1 MAIEEYDLEGLLEL
15 NDLRGNKP
23 DEIVIELDKGGEIQ
37 VINNVIVNSVEG
49 GFNVNNHVV
58 VVYEGEL
65 FPGQV
70 KEIDPSP
77 LNGNPCLKS
86 NVWLEVVLSGA
97 DGQIHLMYI
106 NKMYSRK

>member
-1 MAIEEYDLEGLLEL
+1 MLNEKEQAIEEYDLEGLLEL

-23 DEIVIELDKGGEIQ
+23 DEIVIELDEGGEIQ
-37 VINNVIVNSVEG
+37 VINNVIVKSVEG

-58 VVYEGEL
+58 VVYEVEL

-70 KEIDPSP
+70 KEVDPSP

-86 NVWLEVVLSGA
+86 NVWQEVVLSG
-97 DGQIHLMYI
+97 DGQIHLM
-106 NKMYSRK
+106 